1 MPFHPPIVVYTNERL
16 ELMKKESEQRRFINK
31 FIYEIQELSFY
42 EATQVI
48 NKIGDIYLQ
57 WNNDI

>member
-1 MPFHPPIVVYTNERL
+1 MPPIVAYTNERL

-42 EATQVI
+42 EATQLI
-48 NKIGDIYLQ
+48 NKLGDIYLQ

>member
-1 MPFHPPIVVYTNERL
+1 MPSNVAYTNERL
-16 ELMKKESEQRRFINK
+16 ELIKKESEQRRFINK

-42 EATQVI
+42 EATTQLI
-48 NKIGDIYLQ
+48 NKIEDIYLQ